1 MKMIKQFAEKQDRI
15 PSPEDEPEYP
25 YSGYWW
31 KAVAYTLLLGR
42 FRPKSYKLSPT
53 LTDVTRVCKEANF
66 NQYFFSN
73 RQLNSWMPPVL

>member
-42 FRPKSYKLSPT
+42 VRQKGQDALLSALFT
-53 LTDVTRVCKEANF
+53 SGWAYT
-66 NQYFFSN
+66 FSHN
-73 RQLNSWMPPVL
+73 KA